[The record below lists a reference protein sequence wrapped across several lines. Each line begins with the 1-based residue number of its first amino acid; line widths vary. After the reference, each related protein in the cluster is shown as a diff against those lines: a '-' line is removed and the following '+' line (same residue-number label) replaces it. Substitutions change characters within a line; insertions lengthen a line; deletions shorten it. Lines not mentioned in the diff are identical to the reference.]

1 MRESHWRLF
10 HNLFGRLLCDGDEAG
25 RHLTAQALPDQ
36 VEPAR
41 VLRLYP
47 EHIDE
52 AVDLVGNQDVPVDH
66 GKEPGDLPAGRD
78 ALDLA
83 EVGAVIC
90 EVSNV
95 LQKSLETA
103 SAGGQQ

>member
-1 MRESHWRLF
+1 M
-10 HNLFGRLLCDGDEAG
+10 
-25 RHLTAQALPDQ
+25 
-36 VEPAR
+36 
-41 VLRLYP
+41 
-47 EHIDE
+47 
-52 AVDLVGNQDVPVDH
+52 PVDH

-103 SAGGQQ
+103 SADGQQ